1 MISFDPV
8 YTRSYYDK
16 YGSRESTRW
25 DAGARAAMQGA
36 IIRHHLRQR
45 VHPNDRV
52 LDAGSG
58 PGTFAKDL
66 VELGAHVT
74 CLDISPIQLAACQL
88 HVPGCDAYIQGSVTD
103 LSQFAADSFDVVVAL
118 GGVVSYCFDHA
129 PIAVHELVRVTR
141 PDGWVGMSV
150 MNLFGTIHS
159 YLPGVLNTDMATNE
173 HVLRSG
179 DFRRTIESGHE
190 YHLFRVRELR
200 ELLISSGLRDVELFA
215 TGWVVPDN
223 TIAIPDRD
231 TDAWRFLFEVELEA
245 SQESPGAG
253 THILAWGRVP

>member
-1 MISFDPV
+1 MIPFDPT

-45 VHPNDRV
+45 VHPQDRV

-66 VELGAHVT
+66 VALGAHVT
-74 CLDISPIQLAACQL
+74 CVDISPVQIAACQVQ
-88 HVPGCDAYIQGSVTD
+88 VPGCAAYIQGSITD
-103 LSQFAADSFDVVVAL
+103 LRQFAADSFDVVVAL
-118 GGVVSYCFDHA
+118 GGVVSYCLDHA
-129 PIAVHELVRVTR
+129 PVAVRELVRVAR
-141 PDGWVGMSV
+141 PGGWIGMSV

-159 YLPGVLNTDMATNE
+159 FLPGVLDTDTATNE
-173 HVLRSG
+173 ELLRSG
-179 DFRRTIESGHE
+179 DLRRSVKSGHE
-190 YHLFRVRELR
+190 CHLFRVSELR
-200 ELLISSGLRDVELFA
+200 ELLTSSGLRDVELFA

-223 TIAIPDRD
+223 TIAIPERD
-231 TDAWRFLFEVELEA
+231 SDAWRFLFDAELEA